1 MHFRP
6 SKINRLR
13 VPSTAFTSMLIVSLI
28 SGRPVG
34 TGMKLE
40 SIFLQKKN
48 KISKSK
54 IKMLKIFL
62 DELTESD
69 VEKHESRRAYNLP
82 RRGGGGARTNEEIF
96 TQREGTRER
105 GLVLS
110 FSEPTRRILKT

>member
-28 SGRPVG
+28 SGGPVG

-69 VEKHESRRAYNLP
+69 VEKHERRRAYNLP
-82 RRGGGGARTNEEIF
+82 RRG
-96 TQREGTRER
+96 EGRER
-105 GLVLS
+105 MKKFLHNERAHGKEDLC
-110 FSEPTRRILKT
+110 